1 MLKVIYIL
9 FIILLALTVEAQNV
23 SVNEYNQDRDGFG
36 SVTIEPEPI
45 LLDSE
50 DPLISNISNLSL
62 PSRQQPTVNNI
73 TFYTVIR
80 DDGPTN
86 NDTNTDEEIQTS
98 TINSRQSNPNYNQ
111 INYQQQQQQYPQQ
124 QQQKYYQPQQQQ
136 QIAPYNN
143 NQQFQQ
149 YPQQQQQPNQG
160 CTLAGCTPPHVDQRQ
175 YEANAQQ
182 YSYSNINFGNNQQ
195 QPQSQLQQ
203 QQQYNG
209 PNQQIYGN
217 SQTINSNQNSPPPGV
232 YPGNYQGQPL
242 MDPQQN
248 QQTGGNSNFGGG
260 GVITPNQ
267 QIQGQQEPGNLQQ
280 VSILNYSNNSGLEPV
295 AERLTITQLPNGT
308 FINVERTQSST
319 GQGGSNTNGVPG
331 YLPQQQPLNNNNQ
344 FQNPNTIG
352 SSGIIYGQGN
362 PPLYNQQQ
370 QQQQEY
376 PPGFNPQDQTIYD
389 QSQSYPYMGVNRLN
403 GNGLIST
410 GGVIMAPDNSGV
422 PLLVNPDYLYN
433 NFRTGQIKV
442 IDASYNPNQF
452 VDYQT
457 FQQRQYYG
465 NFVSLRTQFVNYDY
479 NSLHILNAVHFNID
493 IATYPT
499 RNQRYTLYPPAL
511 FQQYVRMLGINQNDY
526 IIVYSRDTL
535 GGMRYA
541 SAVWELFRIYNHTR
555 ISVLNGGLNA
565 WRNAGYDLTSNI
577 VNPQPGN
584 WIAGFDPLKVIT
596 FEEMTAIQPNGRCY
610 FQETALFNFLDTRTR
625 IEFQQNGRLFGS
637 KNFPINEIIQPN
649 GMIMSRDDINIAL
662 SRSNYTRGQTS
673 FVYGT
678 NGPESS
684 FGVLALAVIGET
696 TARLYN
702 GGLYE
707 VNQRSPYILVR

>member
-9 FIILLALTVEAQNV
+9 FIISLALTVEAQNY

-50 DPLISNISNLSL
+50 DPLISNISNLTL

-80 DDGPTN
+80 DGPTN
-86 NDTNTDEEIQTS
+86 NDTNTVDDGEIQTS

-111 INYQQQQQQYPQQ
+111 INYQQQQYPQQ
-124 QQQKYYQPQQQQ
+124 QQQQYYQPQQQQ

-143 NQQFQQ
+143 NQQLQQ
-149 YPQQQQQPNQG
+149 YPQQQQQLNQG

-217 SQTINSNQNSPPPGV
+217 PQTINSNQNSSPPGV
-232 YPGNYQGQPL
+232 YAGNYQGQPL

-248 QQTGGNSNFGGG
+248 QQPYNPQPGGGG

-319 GQGGSNTNGVPG
+319 GQGGSNINGAPG

-352 SSGIIYGQGN
+352 SSGTIYGQGN
-362 PPLYNQQQ
+362 PPLNN

-410 GGVIMAPDNSGV
+410 GG
-422 PLLVNPDYLYN
+422 
-433 NFRTGQIKV
+433 
-442 IDASYNPNQF
+442 
-452 VDYQT
+452 
-457 FQQRQYYG
+457 
-465 NFVSLRTQFVNYDY
+465 VNYDY

-565 WRNAGYDLTSNI
+565 WRSAGYDLTSNI

-637 KNFPINEIIQPN
+637 KNFPVNEIIQPN

-702 GGLYE
+702 
-707 VNQRSPYILVR
+707 VRE